1 MHAIKLTSSKLSS
14 KRLAAAGQTHDVS
27 GLRQAA
33 GAGDGYWF
41 LFGPHGQ
48 AYMQIVC
55 VFTFQCVYLT
65 WESSLAASMHICQ
78 AGKKSIYTNMS

>member
-33 GAGDGYWF
+33 GAGDGYF
-41 LFGPHGQ
+41 CLVHGQ
-48 AYMQIVC
+48 AYMQIECVC
-55 VFTFQCVYLT
+55 VVCVHFSVCVLD
-65 WESSLAASMHICQ
+65 MGI
-78 AGKKSIYTNMS
+78 

>member
-41 LFGPHGQ
+41 LFGPWAGIH
-48 AYMQIVC
+48 ADRVC
-55 VFTFQCVYLT
+55 VCGVC
-65 WESSLAASMHICQ
+65 SLFSVC
-78 AGKKSIYTNMS
+78 T